1 MGVPHLRPE
10 DVEQLIPNCN
20 VLGPSLRGGQK
31 LVFPCNVN
39 GEKCALKFILLD
51 GTKDDSDGDGTIE
64 SKIDVTK
71 ARAEREISI
80 MQTIDSPYVI
90 KMGSVPLQSATINE
104 QYVMYYSEEWIEGS
118 NISELLRTA
127 KTLPPAEVAKLCLDI
142 TQGISELWK
151 ANKIHRDIKPQ
162 NIMKRKDN
170 GEYVL
175 LDLGLAFDLDDKS
188 LTQFGFVPGTV
199 MFLSPEQ
206 LDISHKR
213 DIDFRSDLFSLGIV
227 LYQSLTGQH
236 PFYRNGMDIPT
247 LFNNIATNPVVP
259 PIALDP
265 TIPVS
270 LNKII
275 CRLLSKQPSGRYRK
289 CSILINEIK
298 TVIHSLEVTL

>member
-1 MGVPHLRPE
+1 MGVPCLQPE

-20 VLGPSLRGGQK
+20 VLGPSLQGGQK

-39 GEKCALKFILLD
+39 GEKCALKFLLLD
-51 GTKDDSDGDGTIE
+51 GIKDDLDGTIE
-64 SKIDVTK
+64 TKIDVTK

-80 MQTIDSPYVI
+80 MNTINSPYVI
-90 KMGSVPLQSATINE
+90 KVGSVPLQSTTING
-104 QYVMYYSEEWIEGS
+104 QSIIYYSEEWIEGN
-118 NISELLRTA
+118 NILELLQMTH
-127 KTLPPAEVAKLCLDI
+127 TLPPIEVAKLCQDI
-142 TQGISELWK
+142 TQGIAELWD

-170 GEYVL
+170 GKYVL

-188 LTQFGFVPGTV
+188 LTQFGSVPGTV
-199 MFLSPEQ
+199 MYFSPEQ
-206 LDISHKR
+206 LDIYHKR

-236 PFYRNGMDIPT
+236 PFYQYGMDYQT
-247 LFNNIATNPVVP
+247 LFDNIKRKQITP

-270 LNKII
+270 INKII

-289 CSILINEIK
+289 CSILINELE